1 VHVFLSAEA
10 TATDRIYALSAAVQ
24 ICKYTSSCLHLYIRT
39 SILAS
44 PHEFT
49 IYENVTTFLLTYTT
63 SLIMCYYTSLLILA
77 ELPTEKID
85 ETLADAKNVLL
96 SPSWTQE
103 NGLG

>member
-1 VHVFLSAEA
+1 MHVLS
-10 TATDRIYALSAAVQ
+10 TAVQ
-24 ICKYTSSCLHLYIRT
+24 ICKYISSRLRLHIRT
-39 SILAS
+39 SLLAS
-44 PHEFT
+44 PYEFT
-49 IYENVTTFLLTYTT
+49 IYKNVTTFLLTYTT

-85 ETLADAKNVLL
+85 ETLADAKKNVLL